1 MRLPGKGMSWKEFGK
16 GVYGETSRDNV
27 TDLAATVTYYGVLAL
42 FPFVLFLVA
51 LASLLITP
59 ADAEKI
65 VRQLAAVAPPA
76 ATDII
81 GGRIQQLAQQQN
93 VTLVGFGALG
103 ALWAASGGVT
113 AVMRALNVA
122 YDVTEG
128 RPFWKVRAIA
138 VLMTIVAG
146 VLGLAAAVVAIAAGP
161 LGDRIGG
168 PVGIAMAW
176 LRLPVAA
183 IVMMFLWAVMY
194 WALPDVEQAFKFIT
208 PGSVVGVV
216 LWVLASYAFSQYV
229 GHFGSYD
236 KTYGAL
242 GGVIVLLLW
251 MWISSLVLLVGAE
264 INAFI
269 EHRSPEGKREGA
281 KSMAET
287 GTRPE
292 ARAAAPGEPIPADR
306 RPADEPLHG
315 GEGGEAR
322 PAPVAARTGGG
333 GGRLRGLVAIAAGFA
348 AGVLVA
354 RREA

>member
-1 MRLPGKGMSWKEFGK
+1 MSWKEFGK
-16 GVYGETSRDNV
+16 GLYAEFSRDNV

-51 LASLLITP
+51 LAGLFITP
-59 ADAEKI
+59 SDAEKI
-65 VRQLAAVAPPA
+65 VNQLAAVAPGA
-76 ATDII
+76 ATQII
-81 GGRIQQLAQQQN
+81 GDRIRQLGQGQS
-93 VTLVGFGALG
+93 VTLVGFGAVG

-113 AVMRALNVA
+113 AVIRALNVT
-122 YDVTEG
+122 YDVQEG
-128 RPFWKVRAIA
+128 RPFWKVRGIA

-146 VLGLAAAVVAIAAGP
+146 VLGLAAALVAIGAGP

-168 PVGIAMAW
+168 PVGVAMAW
-176 LRLPVAA
+176 LRLPVAG

-194 WALPDVEQAFKFIT
+194 WALPDVEQDFKFIT
-208 PGSVVGVV
+208 PGSVIGVV
-216 LWVLASYAFSQYV
+216 LWVLASYGFSKYV

-251 MWISSLVLLVGAE
+251 MWISSLVLLLGAE

-281 KSMAET
+281 KDLSET
-287 GTRPE
+287 GTAPE
-292 ARAAAPGEPIPADR
+292 ARAAAPGEPVPAGGAAEGER
-306 RPADEPLHG
+306 RF
-315 GEGGEAR
+315 GEGV
-322 PAPVAARTGGG
+322 PVAAAGRVERRPV
-333 GGRLRGLVAIAAGFA
+333 RLRGIAAIAAGFA
-348 AGVLVA
+348 AGVLLA